1 MLQNRVIPSLLIQDN
16 KLVKTINFKKPQY
29 IGDPVNAIKIY
40 NEKEVDELIVVDIS
54 NNRYQNGPNFNLIKQ
69 MADECFMPV
78 CYGGGISNI
87 DQIQK
92 ILKIGIEK
100 IAVNTAIMSDM
111 RLISQAANKFG
122 SQCIVVALDIKKNWL
137 GKYKVTFHSGDQ
149 MINTDIIDF
158 AKTAEKAGAGEILI
172 NNIDRD
178 GTWKGFDVDLIRKIT
193 SNVSLPVIA
202 AGGAGNL
209 AHIKDAITIGKASA
223 VAIGSMAVYQ
233 SEGMGVLINFPKSN
247 VLEEINNL

>member
-1 MLQNRVIPSLLIQDN
+1 MLQNRVIPCLLIQDN
-16 KLVKTINFKKPQY
+16 KLVKTVKFKNPKY

-54 NNRYQNGPNFNLIKQ
+54 KKRYENGPNFNLIKQ

-100 IAVNTAIMSDM
+100 IALNTAIMLDTQ
-111 RLISQAANKFG
+111 LISQAANKFG

-137 GKYKVTFHSGDQ
+137 GKYKVTFNSGDQ
-149 MINTDIIDF
+149 MINTDIVDF
-158 AKTAEKAGAGEILI
+158 AKTAENAGAGEIII

-178 GTWKGFDVDLIRKIT
+178 VTWEGFDIEMIRKIT
-193 SNVSLPVIA
+193 SNVSIPVIA

-209 AHIKDAITIGKASA
+209 SHIKDAITIGKASA

-233 SEGMGVLINFPKSN
+233 SKGMGVLINFPKTK

>member
-1 MLQNRVIPSLLIQDN
+1 MLQNRVIPCLLIQDN
-16 KLVKTINFKKPQY
+16 KLVKTVKFKNPKY

-54 NNRYQNGPNFNLIKQ
+54 KKRYENGPNFNLIKQ

-100 IAVNTAIMSDM
+100 IALNTAIMPDTQ
-111 RLISQAANKFG
+111 LISQAANKFG

-137 GKYKVTFHSGDQ
+137 GKYKVTFNSGDQ
-149 MINTDIIDF
+149 MINTDIVDF
-158 AKTAEKAGAGEILI
+158 AKTAENAGAGEILI

-178 GTWKGFDVDLIRKIT
+178 GTWEGFDIEMIRKIT
-193 SNVSLPVIA
+193 SNVSIPVIA

-209 AHIKDAITIGKASA
+209 SHIKDAITIGKASA

-233 SEGMGVLINFPKSN
+233 SKGMGVLINFPKTK

>member
-1 MLQNRVIPSLLIQDN
+1 MLQNRVIPCLLIQDN
-16 KLVKTINFKKPQY
+16 KLVKTVKFKNPKY

-54 NNRYQNGPNFNLIKQ
+54 KKRYENGPNFNLIKQ

-100 IAVNTAIMSDM
+100 IALNTAIMLDTQ
-111 RLISQAANKFG
+111 LISQAANKFG

-137 GKYKVTFHSGDQ
+137 GKYKVTFNSGDQ
-149 MINTDIIDF
+149 MINTDIVDF
-158 AKTAEKAGAGEILI
+158 AKTAENAGAGEILI
-172 NNIDRD
+172 SNIDRD
-178 GTWKGFDVDLIRKIT
+178 GTWEGFDIEMIRKIT
-193 SNVSLPVIA
+193 SNVSIPVIA

-209 AHIKDAITIGKASA
+209 SHIKDAITIGKASA

-233 SEGMGVLINFPKSN
+233 SKGMGVLINFPKTK

>member
-1 MLQNRVIPSLLIQDN
+1 MLQNRVIPCLLIQDN
-16 KLVKTINFKKPQY
+16 KLVKTVKFKNPKY

-54 NNRYQNGPNFNLIKQ
+54 KKRYENGPNFNLIKQ

-100 IAVNTAIMSDM
+100 IALNTAIMLDTQ
-111 RLISQAANKFG
+111 LISQAANKFG

-137 GKYKVTFHSGDQ
+137 GKYKVTFNSGDQ
-149 MINTDIIDF
+149 MINTDIVDF
-158 AKTAEKAGAGEILI
+158 AKTAENAGAGEILI

-178 GTWKGFDVDLIRKIT
+178 GTWEGFDIEMIRKIT
-193 SNVSLPVIA
+193 SNVSIPVIA

-209 AHIKDAITIGKASA
+209 SHIKDAITIGKASA

-233 SEGMGVLINFPKSN
+233 SKGMGVLINFPKTK

>member
-1 MLQNRVIPSLLIQDN
+1 MLQNRVIPCLLIQDN
-16 KLVKTINFKKPQY
+16 KLVKTVKFKNPKY

-54 NNRYQNGPNFNLIKQ
+54 KKRYENGPNFNLIKQ

-100 IAVNTAIMSDM
+100 IALNTAIMLDTQ
-111 RLISQAANKFG
+111 LISQAANKFG

-137 GKYKVTFHSGDQ
+137 GKYKVTFNSGDQ
-149 MINTDIIDF
+149 MINTDIVDF
-158 AKTAEKAGAGEILI
+158 AKTAENAGAGEILI

-178 GTWKGFDVDLIRKIT
+178 VTWEGFDIEMIRKIT
-193 SNVSLPVIA
+193 SNVSIPVIA

-209 AHIKDAITIGKASA
+209 SHIKDAITIGKASA

-233 SEGMGVLINFPKSN
+233 SKGMGVLINFPKTK

>member
-1 MLQNRVIPSLLIQDN
+1 MLQNRVIPCLLIQDN
-16 KLVKTINFKKPQY
+16 KLVKTVKFKNPKY

-54 NNRYQNGPNFNLIKQ
+54 KKRYENGPNFNLIKQ

-100 IAVNTAIMSDM
+100 IALNTAIMLDTQ
-111 RLISQAANKFG
+111 LISQAANKFG

-137 GKYKVTFHSGDQ
+137 GKYKVTFNSGDQ
-149 MINTDIIDF
+149 MINTDIVDF
-158 AKTAEKAGAGEILI
+158 AKTAENAGAGEILI

-178 GTWKGFDVDLIRKIT
+178 GTWEGFDIEMIRKIT
-193 SNVSLPVIA
+193 SNVSIPVIA

-209 AHIKDAITIGKASA
+209 SHIKDAITIGKASA
-223 VAIGSMAVYQ
+223 VVIGSMAVYQ
-233 SEGMGVLINFPKSN
+233 SKGMGVLINFPKTK

>member
-1 MLQNRVIPSLLIQDN
+1 MLQNRVIPCLLIQDN
-16 KLVKTINFKKPQY
+16 KLVKTVKFKSPQY

-54 NNRYQNGPNFNLIKQ
+54 KNRFENGPNFNLIKQ

-100 IAVNTAIMSDM
+100 IAVNTAIMPDTK
-111 RLISQAANKFG
+111 LISQAANKFG

-137 GKYKVTFHSGDQ
+137 GKYKVTFSSGDQ
-149 MINTDIIDF
+149 MIDTDIIDF

-178 GTWKGFDVDLIRKIT
+178 GTWEGFDVEMIRKIS
-193 SNVSLPVIA
+193 SNVSIPVIA

-209 AHIKDAITIGKASA
+209 GHIKDAITFGKASA

-233 SEGMGVLINFPKSN
+233 SKGMGVLINFPKTN
-247 VLEEINNL
+247 MLEEINNL